1 MSALSPIADTLTCGI
16 RSMRHRRFAPLNSLR
31 LPFQWPVPECTN
43 YWNRNNGRP
52 VASIGPQNNF
62 SAFRARS
69 SNYELKEVYLARN
82 CSSQC
87 LIKRKRQTSVE
98 SL

>member
-1 MSALSPIADTLTCGI
+1 
-16 RSMRHRRFAPLNSLR
+16 
-31 LPFQWPVPECTN
+31 
-43 YWNRNNGRP
+43 

-69 SNYELKEVYLARN
+69 SNYELKEVYLPRN

-87 LIKRKRQTSVE
+87 LIKRERQTSVE
-98 SL
+98 SLYEVGDKKPSTFRAAVESEPHYSRLTVDLSSSGQ